1 MALVASSQP
10 NKTLDILAQNYIR
23 LEPSPFRSRPLDFLV
38 QNFRPFTTPS
48 YHLFRS
54 NKHMVNLI
62 IAIAKGVV
70 T

>member
-1 MALVASSQP
+1 MTLVASSQP
-10 NKTLDILAQNYIR
+10 NKTLKLFSLKLYKIR
-23 LEPSPFRSRPLDFLV
+23 ARSLDFIV

-62 IAIAKGVV
+62 TAIAKGVV